1 MEQGSCHLFI
11 APQLR
16 GLIYKPSP
24 TQAFCLSLST
34 MLSSASRKHLPPEEV
49 FVNHYLVS
57 VGFLWG
63 HGRVVLGLDN
73 GDGYV
78 TLEVTSL
85 YNLSGLMVDFTQ

>member
-1 MEQGSCHLFI
+1 MSHC
-11 APQLR
+11 
-16 GLIYKPSP
+16 
-24 TQAFCLSLST
+24 
-34 MLSSASRKHLPPEEV
+34 
-49 FVNHYLVS
+49 LVS

-85 YNLSGLMVDFTQ
+85 YDLSGLMVDFTQ